1 MSGSLEGVIRP
12 FETGDVSPAK
22 PLPQGEAPE
31 PPDNL
36 VIEAKGSPP
45 HTFTGNFS
53 VDITYYHVKKP
64 KEKKEPGAESVTN
77 PAGPPPVAGNESPP
91 AGYP

>member
-1 MSGSLEGVIRP
+1 MTGSLENVIRP

-22 PLPQGEAPE
+22 PLPQGEAAT

-36 VIEAKGSPP
+36 VIEAKGSAP

-53 VDITYYHVKKP
+53 VDITYYHVRKP
-64 KEKKEPGAESVTN
+64 KEKKKGDSETSN
-77 PAGPPPVAGNESPP
+77 PSGPPPVAGNELPP
-91 AGYP
+91 EGFP

>member
-1 MSGSLEGVIRP
+1 MTGSLEGVIRP

-64 KEKKEPGAESVTN
+64 KEKKRDDVLENN
-77 PAGPPPVAGNESPP
+77 PAGPPPVAGNELPP
-91 AGYP
+91 EGYP

>member
-1 MSGSLEGVIRP
+1 MSKGSLEGVIRP

-36 VIEAKGSPP
+36 VIEAKGSAP

-53 VDITYYHVKKP
+53 VDITYYHVRKP
-64 KEKKEPGAESVTN
+64 KEKQQAQ
-77 PAGPPPVAGNESPP
+77 A
-91 AGYP
+91 